1 MSFCSSYYLRDNPFP
16 TTPVLEPSDSDIR
29 INGTIYNPEIMADEI
44 SSLRSKIRRRPPLI
58 YIENS
63 DFVRGVGKSALIVQQ
78 WRQLQQDPTL
88 TSIYLRSC
96 LLYTSPSPRD

>member
-1 MSFCSSYYLRDNPFP
+1 MSFYSDYHLSDNPFP
-16 TTPVLEPSDSDIR
+16 TTPVLEPTDSDIR
-29 INGTIYNPEIMADEI
+29 INGTIYNPDIMGDEI
-44 SSLRSKIRRRPPLI
+44 RSLHSKIRRRPPLI

-88 TSIYLRSC
+88 TSVYLRS
-96 LLYTSPSPRD
+96 